1 MKITIKNE
9 AEKEAFIHV
18 IQETEIKQNYR
29 AEFSKIVRKR
39 SLSANAYFWLCIT
52 IGSQETGNDKMD
64 LYYYFLDRYPTTKEV
79 EIDGRIC
86 LFPISSSAFNV
97 TQMRIL
103 TDNVRRELSM
113 MGIATPD
120 PDSERALEAY
130 NYYRDKG
137 LI

>member
-1 MKITIKNE
+1 MKTTIHNE
-9 AEKEAFIHV
+9 AEKEAFINV
-18 IQETEIKQNYR
+18 IQNTEIKSNYR

-52 IGSQETGNDKMD
+52 IGSQENGNDKLD
-64 LYYYFLDRYPTTKEV
+64 LYYYFLDKYPTTKVVEV
-79 EIDGRIC
+79 NNEIH
-86 LFPISSSAFNV
+86 LVPISSSAFNV
-97 TQMRIL
+97 TQMRVF

-113 MGIATPD
+113 MGISTPD

-130 NYYRDKG
+130 NYYRQKG